1 MNTRE
6 KIDRAADT
14 AVLCL
19 HKEGIFYKL
28 YNQHAMLFTQN
39 IKQLKVKARFIKTV
53 NQQVYSCGFPCSI
66 LEEIKERLVGH
77 GGVLEQTE
85 KLLIAANVKWATT
98 GKYSLWCEQ
107 QQEASAG
114 PKKGTEELT
123 PIEQQIA
130 AFQVMRK
137 TPMEAMDFILELQE
151 QLNGSHEC

>member
-14 AVLCL
+14 TVLCL

-28 YNQHAMLFTQN
+28 YNQHAMLFTQY
-39 IKQLKVKARFIKTV
+39 IKPLKVKARFIKTV
-53 NQQVYSCGFPCSI
+53 NQQVYSCGFPASI
-66 LEEIKERLVGH
+66 IEEIKKQLVDH

-85 KLLIAANVKWATT
+85 KLLIAANVKWATNSE
-98 GKYSLWCEQ
+98 YSQWCEQ

-114 PKKGTEELT
+114 PKEGTRELT
-123 PIEQQIA
+123 TIEQQIA

-137 TPMEAMDFILELQE
+137 TPMEAMDFILGLQD